1 MLEKYQEV
9 TKADVLATLK
19 KHILPVFDSKL
30 STVTVVTTPSKADE
44 IVAGLTGYG
53 FEVEKRTLEVDAD
66 EDEDGSGSESS
77 SDSES
82 DSGR

>member
-1 MLEKYQEV
+1 V

-19 KHILPVFDSKL
+19 THILPVFNSKL
-30 STVTVVTTPSKADE
+30 SIVTVVTAPSKADE
-44 IVAGLTGYG
+44 IADGLTGYG
-53 FEVEKRTLEVDAD
+53 FEVEKRTLEVEVDD
-66 EDEDGSGSESS
+66 GDDDGSGSESG